1 MDSIKDGERPE
12 DIMDHVMSL
21 HAEAVAEVDAIFEF
35 ADTDG
40 SGEITIPELYAAVEG
55 MSEEDSNEAVLMFV
69 KSDEM
74 DGETDN
80 AVSKDDVVD
89 RIMWSHAEDFAEEF
103 TDFVFAEADVGEDS
117 EGFLTGDE
125 VTDALE
131 RALEAGLFN
140 SKEEIEEAFKKMFGD
155 EGADVNGDGLVSWEE
170 FYNGALA
177 ELSKIKI
184 GGDSDGEAADDTTT
198 E

>member
-1 MDSIKDGERPE
+1 MDSIKDGERPEDE

-103 TDFVFAEADVGEDS
+103 TNFVFAEADVGEDS

-140 SKEEIEEAFKKMFGD
+140 SKEEIEEAFDLVFEGD
-155 EGADVNGDGLVSWEE
+155 ENGDGLVSWEE
-170 FYNGALA
+170 FYNGTLA
-177 ELSKIKI
+177 ELSKIEI
-184 GGDSDGEAADDTTT
+184 GGDCDGEAADDTTT

>member
-140 SKEEIEEAFKKMFGD
+140 SKEEIEEAFDLVFEGD
-155 EGADVNGDGLVSWEE
+155 ENGDGLVSWEE
-170 FYNGALA
+170 FYNGTLA
-177 ELSKIKI
+177 ELSKIEI
-184 GGDSDGEAADDTTT
+184 GGDCDGEAADDTTT